1 MKLILVSN
9 HIGRLY
15 FTVIFVFL
23 LQTLISLSH
32 AIKWIPSGTGMDS
45 RVNVP
50 VRSFYVELYDD
61 NGAAMDARDLGDLDT
76 VSFNAKSNG
85 KKVAMRKTNGVTWD
99 GRLMFRYRL
108 AESTRSDVTMHI
120 EHRDKEVLQF
130 DINGPMY
137 DEACHCPMEL
147 DEFYAAYKCPAYFK
161 QLDADL
167 AHFETVDLDKL
178 KTAGDNKKWRTE
190 ATIHY
195 VIKDQQIYSKRL
207 GTITDFKMFVDGM
220 MHSLVRKVKLP
231 DVEFVF
237 NVGDWPIE
245 RDLADPLPV
254 FSWCGSNKTADIIF
268 PTWDQAGWQND
279 FKFPIR
285 HF

>member
-1 MKLILVSN
+1 MYSGYK
-9 HIGRLY
+9 
-15 FTVIFVFL
+15 FTACVV
-23 LQTLISLSH
+23 QTLISLSH
-32 AIKWIPSGTGMDS
+32 AIKWIPSGTGIDS

-61 NGAAMDARDLGDLDT
+61 NGATRVDARDLGDLDT
-76 VSFNAKSNG
+76 ITFNAKVNG

-108 AESTRSDVTMHI
+108 AESTRNDVTMHI
-120 EHRDKEVLQF
+120 EHKNKQVLQF
-130 DINGPMY
+130 EIEGPMY
-137 DEACHCPMEL
+137 DEACNCPMEL
-147 DEFYAAYKCPAYFK
+147 DEFYTAYNCPASFK

-167 AHFETVDLDKL
+167 AHFESIDLDML

-195 VIKDQQIYSKRL
+195 VIKDQQMYSKRL

-220 MHSLVRKVKLP
+220 MHSLLRKVKVP

-245 RDLADPLPV
+245 RDLAEPLPV

-268 PTWDQAGWQND
+268 PTWDQALGEDYSTFN
-279 FKFPIR
+279 
-285 HF
+285 